1 MGDTPVRDPAGWR
14 LVVFTTLPG
23 GKARAFVDEIVRP
36 LGHRIVG
43 VVAAAEPQRRRR
55 AAALAV
61 VTAVRPGVDLIVSTH
76 PERWAAMLRPLR
88 PDLLISAGF
97 PRRIPDDVLALPRL
111 GAINFHD
118 APLPRHRGPNATGW
132 AFRLGDP
139 ETALTIHR
147 LTSEFD
153 AGPILAQAPV
163 PITDDDDVV
172 SLTAKLRA
180 QAPAL
185 LRQTLARVAP
195 GDPGEPQDPSQ
206 ATDAGLFEE
215 AWRSIDWS
223 QPARTVHNQVR
234 SWIGLRGLP
243 PGALGQIDGQTLRIT
258 KTRLLPT
265 AAEQPAPPRRGG
277 AAGRRATRR
286 AMWRWPDRA
295 AGLATR
301 VIEPT

>member
-1 MGDTPVRDPAGWR
+1 MADTSVRDPAGWR

-23 GKARAFVDEIVRP
+23 GKAYAFVDEIVRP

-43 VVAAAEPQRRRR
+43 VVAAPEPHRRRR

-61 VTAVRPGVDLIVSTH
+61 VTAVGPGVDLIVSTH
-76 PERWAAMLRPLR
+76 PERWAAMLRPLQ

-97 PRRIPDDVLALPRL
+97 PRRIPDDVLALPHL
-111 GAINFHD
+111 GAINLHD

-132 AFRLGDP
+132 AFRLGDR

-153 AGPILAQAPV
+153 AGPMLAQAPV
-163 PITDDDDVV
+163 PITDDDDVA

-185 LRQTLARVAP
+185 LRQALARVAR

-206 ATDAGLFEE
+206 ATEAGLFEE
-215 AWRSIDWS
+215 AWRIIDWR

-243 PGALGQIDGQTLRIT
+243 PGALGQIAGQTLRIT

-265 AAEQPAPPRRGG
+265 ADEPPAPARPGTVVQRDG
-277 AAGRRATRR
+277 ARLVVQCGDGPIALLA
-286 AMWRWPDRA
+286 WRPA
-295 AGLATR
+295 
-301 VIEPT
+301 